1 MGNRKDERAKCAK
14 ITLYYSSVR
23 VEPYIPKYLYYEGP
37 VFRGFCKIFWTKD
50 RRDLG
55 TKV

>member
-1 MGNRKDERAKCAK
+1 MACVEQA
-14 ITLYYSSVR
+14 YSR
-23 VEPYIPKYLYYEGP
+23 VEPYIPKDLYYEGP
-37 VFRGFCKIFWTKD
+37 VFRRFCKIFWTKD